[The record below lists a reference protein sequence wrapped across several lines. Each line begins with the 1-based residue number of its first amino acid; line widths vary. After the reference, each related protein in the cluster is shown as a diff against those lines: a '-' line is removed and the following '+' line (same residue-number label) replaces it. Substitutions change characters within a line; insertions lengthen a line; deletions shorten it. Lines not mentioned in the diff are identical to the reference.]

1 MKLLSALAFSA
12 LALASCTNQTETKKA
27 KSEQPI
33 NGTWKLVSA
42 KTITKGDTV
51 SSFPVE
57 NQEMIKQFNDTHFS
71 FFKHDIS
78 KGKGKNTVFDA
89 GSGTYTLNGDKYEEH
104 LQYCSYRDW
113 EDLKFSF
120 TVNIKND
127 TLVQRG
133 IEKIDS
139 LNVNHE
145 IVETYVKLK

>member
-1 MKLLSALAFSA
+1 MKLLSLLAFSV
-12 LALASCTNQTETKKA
+12 LALASCTNQTDTKKVT
-27 KSEQPI
+27 SEQPI

-42 KTITKGDTV
+42 QIITKGDTV
-51 SSFPVE
+51 NTFPVE

-78 KGKGKNTVFDA
+78 KGKGKNAVFDA
-89 GSGTYTLNGDKYEEH
+89 GNGTYTLNGDKYEEH
-104 LQYCSYRDW
+104 LKYCSFRDW
-113 EDLKFSF
+113 EDQKFSF

>member
-1 MKLLSALAFSA
+1 MKLLLLLAFSA

-27 KSEQPI
+27 ASGQPI
-33 NGTWKLVSA
+33 NGTWKLISA
-42 KTITKGDTV
+42 KVITKGDTV
-51 SSFPVE
+51 NTFPVE

-71 FFKHDIS
+71 FFKHDIN
-78 KGKGKNTVFDA
+78 KGKGKTAIFDS
-89 GSGTYTLNGDKYEEH
+89 GSGTYTLNGDNYEEH
-104 LQYCSYRDW
+104 LQYCNYRDW
-113 EDLKFSF
+113 ENLKFNF

>member
-1 MKLLSALAFSA
+1 MKLLSLLALCA
-12 LALASCTNQTETKKA
+12 LALTSCTSQTETKKTT
-27 KSEQPI
+27 SEQPI

-51 SSFPVE
+51 STFPVE

-78 KGKGKNTVFDA
+78 KGKGKNAVFDA
-89 GSGTYTLNGDKYEEH
+89 GSGTYTLNEDKYEEH

>member
-1 MKLLSALAFSA
+1 MKLLSLLALSA
-12 LALASCTNQTETKKA
+12 LVLASCNSQTETKKA
-27 KSEQPI
+27 TSEQPI

-42 KTITKGDTV
+42 VTITKGDTV

-57 NQEMIKQFNDTHFS
+57 NQEMIKQFNGTHFS
-71 FFKHDIS
+71 FFKHDLS